1 MRAPRCGARS
11 RDLSAGPRGASD
23 ILQRYTEP
31 RKRTCGVDV
40 LTDTDES
47 AEEMPSATIQE
58 YLEAI
63 YKLSL
68 KGEVRPTQLADVLAV
83 SGPTVTAT
91 LRRLE
96 SAGLVTRPGGGV
108 ALTDQGH
115 REAIE
120 VVRRHRLAE
129 RFLVDALGLP
139 WESVHEEACLLE
151 HAMSPRVLE
160 AMQRFLDDPSVCP
173 HGHPIP
179 TAEGVLPTPTGTP
192 LGELEAGAEGFVVR
206 VSEDDDSVVT
216 YLGSV
221 GLVPGARVH
230 VLEVAP
236 FEGPMLVVVPGAEHA
251 VSREVAMSVFVEVA
265 GAGGEA

>member
-1 MRAPRCGARS
+1 
-11 RDLSAGPRGASD
+11 
-23 ILQRYTEP
+23 
-31 RKRTCGVDV
+31 
-40 LTDTDES
+40 
-47 AEEMPSATIQE
+47 MPSATIQE
-58 YLEAI
+58 YLEGI

-68 KGEVRPTQLADVLAV
+68 KGEVRPTQIAEVLSV

-96 SAGLVTRPGGGV
+96 SAGLITRRDGGV
-108 ALTDQGH
+108 ELTAQGLN
-115 REAIE
+115 EAVS

-139 WESVHEEACLLE
+139 WDSVHEEACLLE

-160 AMQRFLDDPSVCP
+160 ALERFLDNPTVCP

-179 TAEGVLPTPTGTP
+179 SADGTLPVLAGVP
-192 LGELEAGAEGFVVR
+192 LAGLEAGAEGTIVR
-206 VSEDDDSVVT
+206 VAEDDDAVVS

-221 GLVPGARVH
+221 GLRPGARIT

-236 FEGPMLVVVPGAEHA
+236 FGGPMLLLVPGAQHA
-251 VSREVAMSVFVEVA
+251 ISRDVAACVFVEVS
-265 GAGGEA
+265 GA

>member
-1 MRAPRCGARS
+1 
-11 RDLSAGPRGASD
+11 
-23 ILQRYTEP
+23 
-31 RKRTCGVDV
+31 
-40 LTDTDES
+40 
-47 AEEMPSATIQE
+47 MPSSTIQE

-68 KGEVRPTQLADVLAV
+68 KGEVRPTQIADVLAV

-96 SAGLVTRPGGGV
+96 TADLVTRPGGGV
-108 ALTDQGH
+108 ALTEQGS

-129 RFLVDALGLP
+129 RFLVDALQLP
-139 WESVHEEACLLE
+139 WETVHEEACLLE

-160 AMQRFLDDPSVCP
+160 ALEVFLDNPSVCP

-179 TAEGVLPTPTGTP
+179 SVEGVLPAPVGVA
-192 LGELEAGAEGFVVR
+192 LAGLAAGAEGFVVR
-206 VSEDDDSVVT
+206 VSEDDDEVVA

-221 GLVPGARVH
+221 GLVPGARVRI
-230 VLEVAP
+230 LEVAP
-236 FEGPMLVVVPGAEHA
+236 FDGPMLVVVPGAEHA
-251 VSREVAMSVFVEVA
+251 VSREIAKSVFVELA
-265 GAGGEA
+265 AAGGGA

>member
-1 MRAPRCGARS
+1 
-11 RDLSAGPRGASD
+11 
-23 ILQRYTEP
+23 
-31 RKRTCGVDV
+31 
-40 LTDTDES
+40 
-47 AEEMPSATIQE
+47 MPSSTIQE

-68 KGEVRPTQLADVLAV
+68 KGEVRPTQIAEVLAV

-96 SAGLVTRPGGGV
+96 SADLVTRPAGGV
-108 ALTDQGH
+108 ALTKQGS

-129 RFLVDALGLP
+129 RFLVDTLRLP
-139 WESVHEEACLLE
+139 WETVHEEACLLE

-160 AMQRFLDDPSVCP
+160 ALEIFLDNPAVCP

-179 TAEGVLPTPTGTP
+179 SVEGVLPAPAGVP
-192 LGELEAGAEGFVVR
+192 LAELSAGAEGFVVR
-206 VSEDDDSVVT
+206 VSEDDDEVVA

-221 GLVPGARVH
+221 GLVPGARVR

-236 FEGPMLVVVPGAEHA
+236 FDGPMLLVVPGAEHA
-251 VSREVAMSVFVEVA
+251 VSREIAKSVFVELAA
-265 GAGGEA
+265 GSGGA

>member
-1 MRAPRCGARS
+1 
-11 RDLSAGPRGASD
+11 
-23 ILQRYTEP
+23 
-31 RKRTCGVDV
+31 
-40 LTDTDES
+40 
-47 AEEMPSATIQE
+47 MPSATIQE

-68 KGEVRPTQLADVLAV
+68 KGEVRPTQIADVLAV

-96 SAGLVTRPGGGV
+96 AAELVTRPGLGV
-108 ALTDQGH
+108 ALTQQGQ

-129 RFLVDALGLP
+129 RFLVDTLGLP

-160 AMQRFLDDPSVCP
+160 SLERFLDNPSVCP

-179 TAEGVLPTPTGTP
+179 SADGVLPMPAGVA
-192 LGELEAGAEGFVVR
+192 LSSLSAGAEGFVIR
-206 VSEDDDSVVT
+206 VSEDDDEVVS
-216 YLGSV
+216 YLASI
-221 GLVPGARVH
+221 GLVPGTRVR

-236 FEGPMLVVVPGAEHA
+236 FDGPMLLGVPGSEHA
-251 VSREVAMSVFVEVA
+251 VSREVAKCVFVEVA
-265 GAGGEA
+265 KGV

>member
-1 MRAPRCGARS
+1 
-11 RDLSAGPRGASD
+11 
-23 ILQRYTEP
+23 
-31 RKRTCGVDV
+31 
-40 LTDTDES
+40 
-47 AEEMPSATIQE
+47 MPSSTIQE

-68 KGEVRPTQLADVLAV
+68 KGEVRPTQIAEVLAV

-96 SAGLVTRPGGGV
+96 SADLVTRPAGGV
-108 ALTDQGH
+108 ALTERGS

-129 RFLVDALGLP
+129 RFLVDALQLP
-139 WESVHEEACLLE
+139 WETVHEEACLLE

-160 AMQRFLDDPSVCP
+160 ALEVFLDNPSVCP

-179 TAEGVLPTPTGTP
+179 SVEGILPAPVGVP
-192 LGELEAGAEGFVVR
+192 LAGLTAGAEGFVVR
-206 VSEDDDSVVT
+206 VSEDDDEVVA

-221 GLVPGARVH
+221 GLIPGARVH

-236 FEGPMLVVVPGAEHA
+236 FDGPMLVVVPGAEHA
-251 VSREVAMSVFVEVA
+251 VSREIAKSVFVEVA
-265 GAGGEA
+265 TGGGGA

>member
-1 MRAPRCGARS
+1 
-11 RDLSAGPRGASD
+11 
-23 ILQRYTEP
+23 
-31 RKRTCGVDV
+31 
-40 LTDTDES
+40 
-47 AEEMPSATIQE
+47 MPSATIQE

-68 KGEVRPTQLADVLAV
+68 KGEVRPTQIAEVLAV

-96 SAGLVTRPGGGV
+96 SAELVTRPEGGV
-108 ALTDQGH
+108 ALTGQGQ

-129 RFLVDALGLP
+129 RFLVDALQLP

-160 AMQRFLDDPSVCP
+160 ALEIFLDNPSVCP

-179 TAEGVLPTPTGTP
+179 SVEGILPVPAGSP
-192 LGELEAGAEGFVVR
+192 LADLEAGSEGFVVR
-206 VSEDDDSVVT
+206 VSEDDEKVVA
-216 YLGSV
+216 YLGSI
-221 GLVPGARVH
+221 GLVPGTRVR

-236 FEGPMLVVVPGAEHA
+236 FEGPMLVVVPGGEHA
-251 VSREVAMSVFVEVA
+251 VSREVAKSVFVELTGVGG
-265 GAGGEA
+265 GA

>member
-1 MRAPRCGARS
+1 
-11 RDLSAGPRGASD
+11 
-23 ILQRYTEP
+23 
-31 RKRTCGVDV
+31 
-40 LTDTDES
+40 
-47 AEEMPSATIQE
+47 MPSATIQE

-68 KGEVRPTQLADVLAV
+68 KGEVRPTQIAEGLAV

-96 SAGLVTRPGGGV
+96 AAGLVTRPNGGV
-108 ALTDQGH
+108 ELTDRGRH
-115 REAIE
+115 EAVE
-120 VVRRHRLAE
+120 VVRRHRIAE
-129 RFLVDALGLP
+129 RFLVDALQLP

-160 AMQRFLDDPSVCP
+160 ALERFLESPSVCP

-179 TAEGVLPTPTGTP
+179 SVEGVLPLP
-192 LGELEAGAEGFVVR
+192 AGAPLADLAAGSEGVVVR
-206 VSEDDDSVVT
+206 VSEDDDDVVA

-221 GLVPGARVH
+221 GLVPGVRIR

-236 FEGPMLVVVPGAEHA
+236 FEGPMLVLVPGAEHA
-251 VSREVAMSVFVEVA
+251 VSREVARLVFVELP
-265 GAGGEA
+265 AGGGSV

>member
-1 MRAPRCGARS
+1 
-11 RDLSAGPRGASD
+11 
-23 ILQRYTEP
+23 
-31 RKRTCGVDV
+31 
-40 LTDTDES
+40 
-47 AEEMPSATIQE
+47 MPSATIQE

-68 KGEVRPTQLADVLAV
+68 KGEVRPTQIADVLGV

-96 SAGLVTRPGGGV
+96 SAELVTRPDGGV
-108 ALTDQGH
+108 ALTEQGS
-115 REAIE
+115 REAID

-139 WESVHEEACLLE
+139 WDTVHEEACLLE

-160 AMQRFLDDPSVCP
+160 SLERFLDNPSVCP

-179 TAEGVLPTPTGTP
+179 SVEGILPTLAGVPLSGLSAGTAA
-192 LGELEAGAEGFVVR
+192 LVVR
-206 VSEDDDSVVT
+206 VSEDDDKVVS
-216 YLGSV
+216 YLGSI
-221 GLVPGARVH
+221 GLVPSAEVA

-236 FEGPMLVVVPGAEHA
+236 FDGPMLLVVAGSERA
-251 VSREVAMSVFVEVA
+251 VSLEVAKCVFVEL
-265 GAGGEA
+265 G

>member
-1 MRAPRCGARS
+1 
-11 RDLSAGPRGASD
+11 
-23 ILQRYTEP
+23 
-31 RKRTCGVDV
+31 
-40 LTDTDES
+40 
-47 AEEMPSATIQE
+47 MPSATIQE

-68 KGEVRPTQLADVLAV
+68 KGEVRPTQLAEVLGV

-91 LRRLE
+91 MRRLE
-96 SAGLVTRPGGGV
+96 SAGLVTRPDGGLE
-108 ALTDQGH
+108 LTEPGR

-129 RFLVDALGLP
+129 RFLVDTLGLP

-160 AMQRFLDDPSVCP
+160 ALQHFLDDPSVCP

-179 TAEGVLPTPTGTP
+179 TAEGILPMPAGTP
-192 LGELEAGAEGFVVR
+192 LAELEAGAEGFVVR
-206 VSEDDDSVVT
+206 VSEDDDEIVS
-216 YLGSV
+216 YIGSV
-221 GLVPGARVH
+221 GLVPGVRVH

-236 FEGPMLVVVPGAEHA
+236 FGGPMLVVVPGAEHA
-251 VSREVAMSVFVEVA
+251 VSREVAKSVFVEVA
-265 GAGGEA
+265 AGGGEA

>member
-1 MRAPRCGARS
+1 
-11 RDLSAGPRGASD
+11 
-23 ILQRYTEP
+23 
-31 RKRTCGVDV
+31 
-40 LTDTDES
+40 
-47 AEEMPSATIQE
+47 MPSATIQE
-58 YLEAI
+58 YLESI

-68 KGEVRPTQLADVLAV
+68 KGEVRPTQIAEGLSV

-96 SAGLVTRPGGGV
+96 AAGLVTRPAGGV
-108 ALTDQGH
+108 ALTEAGH
-115 REAIE
+115 REAVD

-129 RFLVDALGLP
+129 RFLVDALQIP

-160 AMQRFLDDPSVCP
+160 ALERFLDSPSVCP

-179 TAEGVLPTPTGTP
+179 GVDGILSSPAGEPLAVMPAGFEGV
-192 LGELEAGAEGFVVR
+192 VVR
-206 VSEDDDSVVT
+206 VSEDDDAVVA

-221 GLVPGARVH
+221 GLVPGARVR

-236 FEGPMLVVVPGAEHA
+236 FDGPMLIVVPGAEHA
-251 VSREVAMSVFVEVA
+251 VSREVAGSVFVEVA
-265 GAGGEA
+265 TGGREG